1 MNENINYFLFITEC
15 YHMASEEIENS
26 AWFVYQTVMVFFFN
40 GAFSNR
46 TNPVQFKQLKFDLLC
61 LIKHK
66 SYDFKKNCSAF
77 VKCICRKHKYHRTLF
92 IATKHI
98 LLWHFF
104 PYCILLNHK
113 SYMKASV
120 STLDSVYSHSNQI
133 LKQKLRFAG

>member
-1 MNENINYFLFITEC
+1 MKTLITSC
-15 YHMASEEIENS
+15 LSQNVIIWLQKKLKIVHDLCIKLL
-26 AWFVYQTVMVFFFN
+26 WCFFFN

-61 LIKHK
+61 FIKHK